1 MTEQITDKLA
11 PKLPAYIDLL
21 YGDVYN
27 DMDKS
32 NLRDH
37 KWSVQL
43 RSLFQYQNLVNAA
56 VREVKM
62 NQRVLQMGAT
72 FGNELDQI
80 AQRVGAYGCFDV
92 IDINQHQ
99 VDRCLEKY
107 GDMYPGMHFHCQD
120 AAEFKTDAPYDV
132 VILFLLLSEL
142 PNITKAKV
150 INAAMRAVKDGGS
163 VILSI
168 IIIRS
173 VTTLY
178 AIWYGCTTVFT
189 IPLLKSC
196 GTGILTPLPKTVWI
210 LSGEKALIL
219 DGCFKKSLQRVKS
232 SLSMISRVL
241 PNGPRFCTGVLKQ
254 FFYFFSGFRGGIKS
268 VPRRKG

>member
-11 PKLPAYIDLL
+11 PKLPAYIDFL

-120 AAEFKTDAPYDV
+120 AAEFKTDAPMLWEADN
-132 VILFLLLSEL
+132 LWR
-142 PNITKAKV
+142 KAWEQ
-150 INAAMRAVKDGGS
+150 NPRAIGS
-163 VILSI
+163 VRFFSI
-168 IIIRS
+168 PANGS
-173 VTTLY
+173 NY
-178 AIWYGCTTVFT
+178 AA
-189 IPLLKSC
+189 LDA
-196 GTGILTPLPKTVWI
+196 
-210 LSGEKALIL
+210 EKALPPFAL
-219 DGCFKKSLQRVKS
+219 SGADVQPSLP
-232 SLSMISRVL
+232 SL
-241 PNGPRFCTGVLKQ
+241 C
-254 FFYFFSGFRGGIKS
+254 
-268 VPRRKG
+268 

>member
-11 PKLPAYIDLL
+11 PKLPAYIDFL

-56 VREVKM
+56 VCEVKM

-142 PNITKAKV
+142 PNLTKAKV

-163 VILSI
+163 VIFIDYHNPERYHPL
-168 IIIRS
+168 RYL
-173 VTTLY
+173 VRMYNRLY
-178 AIWYGCTTVFT
+178 HPFVEKLWDRDIDTFAENRTDFVWRKSTYFGRMFQKVVATRKE
-189 IPLLKSC
+189 LLVDDKPR
-196 GTGILTPLPKTVWI
+196 TPERP
-210 LSGEKALIL
+210 S
-219 DGCFKKSLQRVKS
+219 
-232 SLSMISRVL
+232 
-241 PNGPRFCTGVLKQ
+241 
-254 FFYFFSGFRGGIKS
+254 FF
-268 VPRRKG
+268 VPEF

>member
-107 GDMYPGMHFHCQD
+107 GDIYPGMHFHCQD

-163 VILSI
+163 VIFIDYHNPERYHPLRYLVRMYNRLYHPFVEKLWDRDIDTFAENRTDFVWRKSTYFG
-168 IIIRS
+168 RMFQKVVATRKELLVDDEPRAPERPSFLFRNSKAVLLFLPRLRRPDQVCS
-173 VTTLY
+173 V
-178 AIWYGCTTVFT
+178 V
-189 IPLLKSC
+189 
-196 GTGILTPLPKTVWI
+196 
-210 LSGEKALIL
+210 
-219 DGCFKKSLQRVKS
+219 
-232 SLSMISRVL
+232 
-241 PNGPRFCTGVLKQ
+241 
-254 FFYFFSGFRGGIKS
+254 
-268 VPRRKG
+268 

>member
-1 MTEQITDKLA
+1 
-11 PKLPAYIDLL
+11 
-21 YGDVYN
+21 
-27 DMDKS
+27 
-32 NLRDH
+32 
-37 KWSVQL
+37 
-43 RSLFQYQNLVNAA
+43 
-56 VREVKM
+56 
-62 NQRVLQMGAT
+62 
-72 FGNELDQI
+72 
-80 AQRVGAYGCFDV
+80 
-92 IDINQHQ
+92 
-99 VDRCLEKY
+99 
-107 GDMYPGMHFHCQD
+107 MYPGMHFHCQD

-219 DGCFKKSLQRVKS
+219 AGCFK
-232 SLSMISRVL
+232 SRC
-241 PNGPRFCTGVLKQ
+241 NA
-254 FFYFFSGFRGGIKS
+254 
-268 VPRRKG
+268 

>member
-43 RSLFQYQNLVNAA
+43 RSLFQYQNLVYAA

-99 VDRCLEKY
+99 VDRCL
-107 GDMYPGMHFHCQD
+107 
-120 AAEFKTDAPYDV
+120 
-132 VILFLLLSEL
+132 
-142 PNITKAKV
+142 
-150 INAAMRAVKDGGS
+150 
-163 VILSI
+163 
-168 IIIRS
+168 
-173 VTTLY
+173 
-178 AIWYGCTTVFT
+178 
-189 IPLLKSC
+189 
-196 GTGILTPLPKTVWI
+196 
-210 LSGEKALIL
+210 
-219 DGCFKKSLQRVKS
+219 
-232 SLSMISRVL
+232 
-241 PNGPRFCTGVLKQ
+241 
-254 FFYFFSGFRGGIKS
+254 
-268 VPRRKG
+268 